1 MEMSEIIPKIKDWV
15 NLGVVPVIG
24 LLIFSS
30 LLIFLPEST
39 IQDIGLKALS
49 EEYKVHVGLVF
60 LFSIAFL
67 VAYSMNGL
75 WRIFLGTWLHEQ
87 ASLYFLKKEANDLT
101 EEEKALLKSF
111 IENRTRSM
119 NLSMKDGVVLGL
131 EKRRFIIRTGLLGT
145 DALSMS
151 FPYAIQ
157 PWAWEHLNRHPELL
171 E

>member
-1 MEMSEIIPKIKDWV
+1 MTELIPKIKDWV

-39 IQDIGLKALS
+39 IQDVGLEALS
-49 EEYKVHVGLVF
+49 KEYKVHIGLVF

-67 VAYSMNGL
+67 VAYSLNAI
-75 WRIFLGTWLHEQ
+75 WSVFLGTWLREK

-101 EEEKALLKSF
+101 EEEKELLKGF
-111 IENRTRSM
+111 VENRTRSM
-119 NLSMKDGVVLGL
+119 NLSMKNGVVLGL
-131 EKRRFIIRTGLLGT
+131 EKRQFIIRTGNLGT

-157 PWAWEHLNRHPELL
+157 PWAWEYLNKHPELL

>member
-1 MEMSEIIPKIKDWV
+1 MSDLIPKIKDWV

-39 IQDIGLKALS
+39 IQDIGLEALS
-49 EEYKVHVGLVF
+49 EEYKVHIGLVF

-67 VAYSMNGL
+67 VAYSLNAL
-75 WRIFLGTWLHEQ
+75 WRVFLCKWLHEK
-87 ASLYFLKKEANDLT
+87 ASLYFLKKEAKDLT
-101 EEEKALLKSF
+101 EEEKTLLKSF

-131 EKRRFIIRTGLLGT
+131 EKRRFIIRTGNFGT

-151 FPYAIQ
+151 FPFAIQ
-157 PWAWEHLNRHPELL
+157 PWAWEYLNKHPELL